1 MPSKQ
6 VEASMKRKYFGT
18 DGIRGRVGQAPITP
32 DLVMKL
38 GWAAGRT
45 LTSAAG
51 AQRAGAATEMA
62 TRSTTELPAGLP
74 TERSNVGPAVLI
86 GKDTRISGY
95 MLEAALEA
103 GLSAAGVDVYL
114 CGPLPTPAIAYLT
127 RALRLQA
134 GIVIS
139 ASHNPFDDNGIK
151 FFSAAGTKLPDSVES
166 AIEIA
171 MEAPLTCVASAEL
184 GKARRVG
191 DAAGRYIEFCKGT
204 FPSELDLRGLRI
216 VVDCAHGAAYH
227 VAPPVFHELGADVI
241 SVGVAPDGININAGV
256 GATHPSHLIEQVR
269 ANEADLGLAL
279 DGDGD
284 RLVMV
289 DREGAL
295 YDGDQLLY
303 VIANDYRRRGVAL
316 GGVVGT
322 LMSNLGFEQALQRD
336 GIELARARV
345 GDRHVLEQMQQ
356 RGWLLG
362 GENSGHVICLDKH
375 STGDGIIAALAVL
388 RALIEQRKTLA
399 EATAAVTMFPQR
411 LINVPV
417 KRDWDWKESATVRS
431 AERAAIA
438 SLGDA
443 GRVLLRP
450 SGTEPVL
457 RVMVEA
463 RDRNLADR
471 HAEALADTIAVAAD
485 GADRP

>member
-1 MPSKQ
+1 
-6 VEASMKRKYFGT
+6 MKRKYFGT
-18 DGIRGRVGQAPITP
+18 DGIRGRVGDAPITP
-32 DLVMKL
+32 ELMLKL

-45 LTSAAG
+45 LASADG
-51 AQRAGAATEMA
+51 GTRA
-62 TRSTTELPAGLP
+62 
-74 TERSNVGPAVLI
+74 ERPNERPGVLI

-114 CGPLPTPAIAYLT
+114 CGPLPTPGIAYLT
-127 RALRLQA
+127 RALRLAA
-134 GIVIS
+134 GIVVS
-139 ASHNPFDDNGIK
+139 ASHNLYDDNGIK
-151 FFSAAGTKLPDSVES
+151 FFSAAGAKLPDDVEA
-166 AIEIA
+166 AIEDR
-171 MEAPLTCVASAEL
+171 MEAPLTCVTSAQL
-184 GKARRVG
+184 GKARRID

-204 FPSELDLRGLRI
+204 FPSELDLRGMRI

-241 SVGVAPDGININAGV
+241 AVGVAPDGININAGV
-256 GATHPSHLIEQVR
+256 GATHPHYLVEQVR
-269 ANEADLGLAL
+269 ANGADLGLAL

-284 RLVMV
+284 RLIMV
-289 DREGAL
+289 DRAGV

-303 VIANDYRRRGVAL
+303 VIANDYRRRGVAY

-322 LMSNLGFEQALQRD
+322 LMSNLGFEQALQRQ
-336 GIELARARV
+336 GIALARARV
-345 GDRHVLEQMQQ
+345 GDRYVLEQLRE

-362 GENSGHVICLDKH
+362 GENSGHIICLDKH
-375 STGDGIIAALAVL
+375 TTGDGIIAALAVL

-399 EATAAVTMFPQR
+399 EATSEITMFPQR

-417 KRDWDWKESATVRS
+417 TRGWDWQACDPVRT
-431 AERAAIA
+431 AERTAVAA
-438 SLGDA
+438 LGDA

-463 RDRNLADR
+463 RERSLADR
-471 HAEALADTIAVAAD
+471 HAETLAEAIAAASALV
-485 GADRP
+485 